1 MISQEPSLPQSTT
14 INITNFYAS
23 GDYTARIAVGSQGTI
38 VNLILDTGS
47 STLAV
52 KTSKYNPAED
62 TSLQPTSIAQD
73 VSYGTGGWAG
83 PLVQTRISFG
93 ENEDSITLE
102 QGFLAITDASLP
114 SNFGN
119 ADGILGLAY
128 KGLNQGY
135 NLSAF
140 FQQHQLP
147 PSSFPWP
154 FSVVN
159 SATGLSQLMSLFQT
173 LQFEDI
179 PPCFEQLQQQV
190 NIPNK
195 FAFYT
200 LRSYP
205 SFASLT
211 PENDPL
217 NQGVFVLGG
226 GEEKVDLYTGSF
238 IDVPVLNDLYYNV
251 VLKAVQI
258 GQTAIQP
265 VSPLPAALKQTLIS
279 NAIIDSGTNSLC
291 LAPDVW
297 NSLLSGFEAVNQ
309 GFGQLIQQGSASGI
323 DQEQIDL
330 SKWPNVELILSGLNG
345 EDVRLTVAPK
355 TYWQFDAFSP
365 GQAFFVIESGGTPQS
380 ILGLPLMNNYYTV
393 FDRSLDA
400 YGIVRFATINGR

>member
-1 MISQEPSLPQSTT
+1 MISQEPTMTQSTT
-14 INITNFYAS
+14 IPITNFFAS

-52 KTSKYNPAED
+52 KSSKYNPAED
-62 TSLQPTSIAQD
+62 TALQTTSFAQD

-83 PLVQTRISFG
+83 PLIQTRISFG
-93 ENEDSITLE
+93 DNENSITLE
-102 QGFLAITDASLP
+102 EGYLAITDASLP

-147 PSSFPWP
+147 STSFPWP

-159 SATGLSQLMSLFQT
+159 SATGLSQLLALFQT

-211 PENDPL
+211 PETDPL
-217 NQGVFVLGG
+217 NQGFFILGG
-226 GEEKVDLYTGSF
+226 GEDKVDLYTGSF
-238 IDVPVLNDLYYNV
+238 TDVPVLDDLYYNV
-251 VLKAVQI
+251 VLKAVQV
-258 GQTAIQP
+258 GQSAIQP

-279 NAIIDSGTNSLC
+279 NAIVDSGTNSLC

-297 NSLLSGFEAVNQ
+297 KSLLSGFEAVNQ
-309 GFGQLIQQGSASGI
+309 GFVQLIQQGSASGI
-323 DQEQIDL
+323 DQSQIDL
-330 SKWPNVELILSGLNG
+330 SQWPNVDLILSGLNG
-345 EDVRLTVAPK
+345 DVRLTVAPK

-393 FDRSLDA
+393 FDRSLNA
-400 YGIVRFATINGR
+400 YGTVRFASINGR

>member
-1 MISQEPSLPQSTT
+1 MHQSTT
-14 INITNFYAS
+14 IHITNFYAS

-102 QGFLAITDASLP
+102 HGYLAITDASLP

-147 PSSFPWP
+147 PTSFPWP

-179 PPCFEQLQQQV
+179 QHCFEQLKQKV
-190 NIPNK
+190 KIPNK
-195 FAFYT
+195 FA
-200 LRSYP
+200 
-205 SFASLT
+205 
-211 PENDPL
+211 N
-217 NQGVFVLGG
+217 
-226 GEEKVDLYTGSF
+226 
-238 IDVPVLNDLYYNV
+238 
-251 VLKAVQI
+251 
-258 GQTAIQP
+258 
-265 VSPLPAALKQTLIS
+265 
-279 NAIIDSGTNSLC
+279 
-291 LAPDVW
+291 
-297 NSLLSGFEAVNQ
+297 
-309 GFGQLIQQGSASGI
+309 
-323 DQEQIDL
+323 
-330 SKWPNVELILSGLNG
+330 
-345 EDVRLTVAPK
+345 
-355 TYWQFDAFSP
+355 
-365 GQAFFVIESGGTPQS
+365 
-380 ILGLPLMNNYYTV
+380 
-393 FDRSLDA
+393 
-400 YGIVRFATINGR
+400 

>member
-1 MISQEPSLPQSTT
+1 MISQEPTMTQSTT
-14 INITNFYAS
+14 IPITNFFAS

-38 VNLILDTGS
+38 LNLILDTGS

-52 KTSKYNPAED
+52 KSSKYNPAED
-62 TSLQPTSIAQD
+62 TALQTTSFAQD

-83 PLVQTRISFG
+83 PLIQTRISFG
-93 ENEDSITLE
+93 DNENSVTLE
-102 QGFLAITDASLP
+102 EGYLAITDASLP
-114 SNFGN
+114 RNFGN

-147 PSSFPWP
+147 STSFPWP

-159 SATGLSQLMSLFQT
+159 SATGLSQLMALFQT

-211 PENDPL
+211 PETDPL
-217 NQGVFVLGG
+217 NQGFFILGG
-226 GEEKVDLYTGSF
+226 GEDKVDLYTGSF
-238 IDVPVLNDLYYNV
+238 IDVPVLDDLYYNV
-251 VLKAVQI
+251 VLKAVQV
-258 GQTAIQP
+258 GQSAIQP

-279 NAIIDSGTNSLC
+279 NAIVDSGTNSLC

-297 NSLLSGFEAVNQ
+297 KSLLSGFEAVNQ
-309 GFGQLIQQGSASGI
+309 GFVQLIQQGSASGI
-323 DQEQIDL
+323 DQSQIDL
-330 SKWPNVELILSGLNG
+330 SQWPNVDLILSGLNG
-345 EDVRLTVAPK
+345 DVRLTVAPK

-393 FDRSLDA
+393 FDRSLNA
-400 YGIVRFATINGR
+400 YGTVRFASINGR

>member
-1 MISQEPSLPQSTT
+1 MTQSTT
-14 INITNFYAS
+14 IPITNFFAS

-52 KTSKYNPAED
+52 KSSKYNPAED
-62 TSLQPTSIAQD
+62 TALQTTSFAQD

-83 PLVQTRISFG
+83 PLIQTRISFG
-93 ENEDSITLE
+93 DNENSITLE
-102 QGFLAITDASLP
+102 EGYLAITDASLP

-147 PSSFPWP
+147 STSFPWP

-159 SATGLSQLMSLFQT
+159 SATGLSQLLALFQT

-211 PENDPL
+211 PETDPL
-217 NQGVFVLGG
+217 NQGFFILGG
-226 GEEKVDLYTGSF
+226 GEDKVDLYTGSF
-238 IDVPVLNDLYYNV
+238 TDVPVLDDLYYNV
-251 VLKAVQI
+251 VLKAVQV
-258 GQTAIQP
+258 GQSAIQP

-279 NAIIDSGTNSLC
+279 NAIVDSGTNSLC

-297 NSLLSGFEAVNQ
+297 KSLLSGFEAVNQ
-309 GFGQLIQQGSASGI
+309 GFVQLIQQGSASGI
-323 DQEQIDL
+323 DQSQIDL
-330 SKWPNVELILSGLNG
+330 SQWPNVDLILSGLNG
-345 EDVRLTVAPK
+345 DVRLTVAPK

-393 FDRSLDA
+393 FDRSLNA
-400 YGIVRFATINGR
+400 YGTVRFASINGR

>member
-1 MISQEPSLPQSTT
+1 MISQELPMTKSAT
-14 INITNFYAS
+14 ISITNFYAN
-23 GDYTARIAVGSQGTI
+23 GDYTARVAVGSQGTI

-52 KTSKYNPAED
+52 KSSKYSAADD
-62 TSLQPTSIAQD
+62 TALQATSFAQD

-83 PLVQTRISFG
+83 PLVQTKVSFG
-93 ENEDSITLE
+93 DNEDSITLE
-102 QGFLAITDASLP
+102 QGYLAITDASLP
-114 SNFGN
+114 NNFGN

-135 NLSAF
+135 DLSAF

-147 PSSFPWP
+147 PITFPWP
-154 FSVVN
+154 FTVAN
-159 SATGLSQLMSLFQT
+159 SATGLGQLMSLFQT

-179 PPCFEQLQQQV
+179 PPCFAQLQQEV

-205 SFASLT
+205 SLASQT
-211 PENDPL
+211 PETDPI
-217 NQGVFVLGG
+217 NQGFFVLGG

-238 IDVPVLNDLYYNV
+238 VNVPVLDDLYYNV
-251 VLKAVQI
+251 GLKAVQV
-258 GQTAIQP
+258 GQSAIQP
-265 VSPLPAALKQTLIS
+265 VAPLSAGLKQTLVS
-279 NAIIDSGTNSLC
+279 NAIVDSGTNSLC

-297 NSLLSGFEAVNQ
+297 KSVLAGFEAVNP
-309 GFGQLIQQGSASGI
+309 GLVALIQQGSANGV
-323 DQEQIDL
+323 DQTQIDL
-330 SKWPNVELILSGLNG
+330 SQWPNVDLILSGMNG
-345 EDVRLTVAPK
+345 EEVRLTVAPK
-355 TYWQFDAFSP
+355 TYWQFDALIP
-365 GQAFFVIESGGTPQS
+365 GQAFFVIESGGMPQS

-400 YGIVRFATINGR
+400 YGTVRFAAISGG

>member
-1 MISQEPSLPQSTT
+1 MISQEPTMTQSTT
-14 INITNFYAS
+14 IPITNFFAS

-52 KTSKYNPAED
+52 KSSKYNPAED
-62 TSLQPTSIAQD
+62 TALQTTSFAQD

-83 PLVQTRISFG
+83 PLIQTRISFG
-93 ENEDSITLE
+93 DNENSITLE
-102 QGFLAITDASLP
+102 EGYLAITDASLP

-147 PSSFPWP
+147 STSFPWP

-159 SATGLSQLMSLFQT
+159 SATGLSQLLALFQT

-211 PENDPL
+211 PETDPL
-217 NQGVFVLGG
+217 NQGFFILGG
-226 GEEKVDLYTGSF
+226 GGDKVDLYTGSF
-238 IDVPVLNDLYYNV
+238 TDVPVLDDLYYNV
-251 VLKAVQI
+251 VLKAVQV
-258 GQTAIQP
+258 GQSAIQP

-279 NAIIDSGTNSLC
+279 NAIVDSGTNSLC

-297 NSLLSGFEAVNQ
+297 KSLLSGFEAVNQ
-309 GFGQLIQQGSASGI
+309 GFVQLIQQGSASGI
-323 DQEQIDL
+323 DQSQIDL
-330 SKWPNVELILSGLNG
+330 SQWPNVDLILSGLNG
-345 EDVRLTVAPK
+345 DVRLTVAPK

-393 FDRSLDA
+393 FDRSLNA
-400 YGIVRFATINGR
+400 YGTVRFASINGR